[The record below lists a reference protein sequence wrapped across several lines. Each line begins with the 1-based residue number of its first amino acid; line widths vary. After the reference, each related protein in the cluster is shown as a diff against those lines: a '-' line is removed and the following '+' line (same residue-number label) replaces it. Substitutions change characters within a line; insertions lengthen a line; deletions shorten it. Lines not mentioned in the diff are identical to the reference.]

1 MWITKRNLKVLNAVL
16 FCAFLATLVAV
27 GVPLV
32 AGKDLAIT
40 PARNSV
46 QSLLRGGFSSQEWG
60 QNPDKE
66 GTLARIVGRNLFDA
80 DLIRLPPPEPPKLPT
95 LFWQLIGVTMINS
108 ERVAIIRDTSKKAEY
123 VLREGDEVEGYF
135 GVRVVRI
142 TLNPPSVTYNRP
154 LFGDVVL
161 TMSAVNPP
169 GQQNGKTGWSEAIA
183 SVVSGQTYA
192 VKVSALGKRIGDVRA
207 YLETVDLE
215 PNMEGTQPNGLRIL
229 SLPEDSFPYAAGLRQ
244 GDIVRTVNGKQITDK
259 DSALALLAE
268 AARASN
274 IRVGIVRNRRVQ
286 TLSYTL
292 VQERAR

>member
-46 QSLLRGGFSSQEWG
+46 QSLLRGGFSSQECG

-66 GTLARIVGRNLFDA
+66 GILAMIVGRNLFDA
-80 DLIRLPPPEPPKLPT
+80 GLIVPPQPPRVNPQP
-95 LFWQLIGVTMINS
+95 LFWQLTGVTMVNS

-123 VLREGDEVEGYF
+123 MVREGDELEGYF
-135 GVRVVRI
+135 GVRVVQI

-154 LFGDVVL
+154 FVGDVVL
-161 TMSAVNPP
+161 RMPSADASV
-169 GQQNGKTGWSEAIA
+169 KDDAKRGWSEVIA
-183 SVVSGQTYA
+183 SVVAGQVYA
-192 VKVSALGKRIGDVRA
+192 VKLLALGERIGDAGA
-207 YLETVDLE
+207 YLETLQLE
-215 PNMEGTQPNGLRIL
+215 QSMEGTQPNGLRIA
-229 SLPEDSFPYAAGLRQ
+229 SLQEDSFLYAAGLRQ
-244 GDIVRTVNGKQITDK
+244 GDIIKTVNGKSVMDR
-259 DSALALLAE
+259 DSALAMLAE
-268 AARASN
+268 AAKASN
-274 IRVGIVRNRRVQ
+274 IRVGIVRNRRAQ

-292 VQERAR
+292 LLKGVR